1 MLRLSWPKSP
11 LSHAVA
17 QYAVLGSG
25 SICSYVMQAH
35 LCKLSYNSQLSLF
48 PFFFLLVGEF
58 LFACLWFGLGFFF
71 YCFKEAYCCCSREHL
86 ICNQRYCHSSHVAYR
101 LYANIQFANSCRD
114 LKPLCPALLKL
125 FIRVPRALIITLS
138 ALFVSAP

>member
-48 PFFFLLVGEF
+48 PFFFFCLWGSFCLLV
-58 LFACLWFGLGFFF
+58 CGLVWGFSFTVL
-71 YCFKEAYCCCSREHL
+71 KKPIAVAAEST
-86 ICNQRYCHSSHVAYR
+86 SSVTRGIAIAHM
-101 LYANIQFANSCRD
+101 
-114 LKPLCPALLKL
+114 
-125 FIRVPRALIITLS
+125 
-138 ALFVSAP
+138 